1 MKHMIHFS
9 LPPPPP
15 HIHTLLEKEL
25 PFLPLPLLVTSH
37 LNWCLRESLL
47 LSKLRK
53 HRLGNLIL
61 CYCSIPGKRPQNSVI
76 CLSLA
81 TSNSKNKFSLKIS
94 FPETQSIRIS
104 NNWFDLTTRS
114 KIRCNLTLDYNK
126 TCVVPS
132 WIQSDMN
139 SSRKGTYFL
148 LSWIFLLL
156 NIK

>member
-1 MKHMIHFS
+1 MIHFS

-61 CYCSIPGKRPQNSVI
+61 CYCSILGRDPRTVY
-76 CLSLA
+76 LSIFS
-81 TSNSKNKFSLKIS
+81 TSNSKNKFSLKLS
-94 FPETQSIRIS
+94 FPETQHIWIS
-104 NNWFDLTTRS
+104 NNWFNLTTGS

-126 TCVVPS
+126 NCVVPS

-139 SSRKGTYFL
+139 SSRKRNPFSTF
-148 LSWIFLLL
+148 WIFLLL
-156 NIK
+156 NIKWKCW